1 MNSGDV
7 EVEEVA
13 RRFGEEVK
21 RILGDEAVA
30 VVAFGSRVWGKYSR
44 DSDYDL
50 LLLHRASE
58 EKAEEAAVEA
68 ALKVSAELRV
78 GVEPVVMSIFDFRGD
93 SKYLTTKCRR
103 EGLIIYLDGGGRHY
117 EAIDMI
123 LLAEEFLEIAE
134 ILLKHKKYRGVID
147 EAYNAA
153 ELAVKAL
160 MLWDGYD
167 IPGSHGGII
176 GEFGRIYVLT
186 GKIDRELGRLLSL
199 SLEKRNKARYNARME
214 VSEEEAKTILEAAGK
229 LIKNIKQ
236 YIKPNK

>member
-1 MNSGDV
+1 
-7 EVEEVA
+7 
-13 RRFGEEVK
+13 
-21 RILGDEAVA
+21 
-30 VVAFGSRVWGKYSR
+30 
-44 DSDYDL
+44 
-50 LLLHRASE
+50 
-58 EKAEEAAVEA
+58 
-68 ALKVSAELRV
+68 
-78 GVEPVVMSIFDFRGD
+78 
-93 SKYLTTKCRR
+93 

-160 MLWDGYD
+160 MLWDGHD